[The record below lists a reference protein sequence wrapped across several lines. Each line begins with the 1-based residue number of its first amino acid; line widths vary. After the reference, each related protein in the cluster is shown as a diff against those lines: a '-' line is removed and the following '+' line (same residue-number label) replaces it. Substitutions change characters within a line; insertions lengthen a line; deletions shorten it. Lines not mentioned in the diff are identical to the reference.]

1 MDVCMRKP
9 KSPGKKSY
17 NAIGSGGSEPKSPI
31 IQSGETAGSFS
42 RRANREAMA
51 LLAHSLWEARGFPY
65 GSPKKL
71 PPQ

>member
-1 MDVCMRKP
+1 MAHA
-9 KSPGKKSY
+9 G
-17 NAIGSGGSEPKSPI
+17 
-31 IQSGETAGSFS
+31 QTAAPFS

-65 GSPKKL
+65 GNAKKL